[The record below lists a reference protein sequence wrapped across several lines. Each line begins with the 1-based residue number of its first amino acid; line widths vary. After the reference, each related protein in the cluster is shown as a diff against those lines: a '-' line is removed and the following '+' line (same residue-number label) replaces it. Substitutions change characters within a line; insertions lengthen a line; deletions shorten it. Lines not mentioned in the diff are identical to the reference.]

1 MQPDNDRAAAEIAR
15 LTRRLARE
23 RASRHEAEA
32 IAEKGLRDL
41 YSKKQE
47 LQFLAKIAVAANQ
60 TTRAAE
66 VLQSAII
73 EICAFTHW
81 EVGHTYLA
89 DGAGDELCLRSAALW
104 HAVDNDAIARF
115 RRLTE
120 DTEFRPGIGLPG
132 RVLMTGKPAWI
143 LDVTADD
150 NFPRHA
156 VAAECGLRGASAF
169 PVLSGNDVLAVLEFF
184 ATDTREPDETLLDLM
199 AQIGLQLGRVIERQ
213 RAEERA
219 KRWTETLQ
227 QNETEL
233 ARRVEERT
241 AELEKA
247 QDELVRSERLSA
259 LGQVTA
265 TVAHELRNPLSAIK
279 NTIYSIK
286 ERTDQPTPPL
296 TRQFERIER
305 SINRC
310 DAIISA
316 LLEYS
321 RSHQPKPYAH
331 RFDKWLRET
340 MAEQTDLTDIA
351 IEFDLKADQAIV
363 NFDSDLFRRVIGK
376 LIENAVQALA
386 ESRENRPAPRLTM
399 KTRMIE
405 GWLELC
411 VDDNGPGISP
421 ENLGR
426 VFEPLF
432 STKSFGTGLGLPIV
446 KRAVEQH
453 GGEIN
458 LSSVVNSGTT
468 VSIRLPVIKNKAA
481 A

>member
-1 MQPDNDRAAAEIAR
+1 MQPEGDRAAAEITR

-41 YSKKQE
+41 YHKRQE
-47 LQFLAKIAVAANQ
+47 LEFIAKIAVAANE
-60 TTRAAE
+60 TTSVAE
-66 VLQSAII
+66 ILQFAVT

-81 EVGHTYLA
+81 EVGHTHLA
-89 DGAGDELCLRSAALW
+89 EGTGADLLLRSAGLW
-104 HAVDNDAIARF
+104 HANDNDAIAHF
-115 RRLTE
+115 RRRSD

-132 RVLMTGKPAWI
+132 RVLTTGKPAWI

-150 NFPRHA
+150 NFPRLLA
-156 VAAECGLRGASAF
+156 AAECGLRGASAF
-169 PVLSGNDVLAVLEFF
+169 PVLSGDEVVAVLEFF
-184 ATDTREPDETLLDLM
+184 STDPREPDETLLDLM

-213 RAEERA
+213 RADEKA

-227 QNETEL
+227 QNEAEL

-279 NTIYSIK
+279 NTIYSIR
-286 ERTDQPTPPL
+286 ERAGEPAPTL
-296 TRQFERIER
+296 ARQFERIER

-321 RSHQPKPYAH
+321 RSHRPKPLAH
-331 RFDKWLRET
+331 HFDRWLRET
-340 MAEQTDLTDIA
+340 IAEHSGLTDIA
-351 IEFDLKADQAIV
+351 VEFDLKAGPALV
-363 NFDSDLFRRVIGK
+363 SFDSDLFRRVITK
-376 LIENAVQALA
+376 LIENALQALA
-386 ESRENRPAPRLTM
+386 ESRENRAPPRLTL
-399 KTRMIE
+399 KTSIAE

-432 STKSFGTGLGLPIV
+432 STKSFGTGLGLPIA
-446 KRAVEQH
+446 KRTVEQH
-453 GGEIN
+453 GGTIE
-458 LSSVVNSGTT
+458 LSSVENSGTT
-468 VSIRLPVIKNKAA
+468 VSIRLPAIAAKAA